1 MTAPEPTGPTDEQG
15 GGSSRIGAALLGLA
29 GVKDASPA
37 DQVEPLTQA
46 HRALRET
53 LDSIGDA

>member
-1 MTAPEPTGPTDEQG
+1 MPGEGT
-15 GGSSRIGAALLGLA
+15 SRVGAALLALA
-29 GVKDASPA
+29 EVRDAPPA
-37 DQVEPLTQA
+37 DQVEPLTRA